1 MHMDNEY
8 FTVIVGDLVNSRL
21 VEDRNRFQK
30 EVNTTLVSINSEFKN
45 ELYAPLKQTLG
56 IDEISGVLKNPAAS
70 YRICRML
77 NYAINPLQ
85 FRFAI
90 VSDTLDV
97 SIDSYDAGKMDGAA
111 FHIASNLLG
120 KRTRSKGI
128 YHFQISGDSSINSI
142 LNNLTELI
150 QILRSDWTDH
160 QRRIFDL
167 YMKHRKQR
175 AVGDIL
181 NITQQAVSEA
191 LKKTHWRE
199 INAAEDSI
207 DKILN
212 KL

>member
-1 MHMDNEY
+1 MHMDNGY

-30 EVNTTLVSINSEFKN
+30 EVNTTLLSIKNDFKSEF
-45 ELYAPLKQTLG
+45 YAPLKQTLG
-56 IDEISGVLKNPAAS
+56 IDEISGVLKNPALS
-70 YRICRML
+70 YKICRML

-90 VSDTLDV
+90 VRDTLDV
-97 SIDSYDAGKMDGAA
+97 SIDSQDAGKMDGAA

-120 KRTRSKGI
+120 KGTRSRGI
-128 YHFQISGDSSINSI
+128 YRFQISSDTSINSI

-175 AVGDIL
+175 AVGEIL
-181 NITQQAVSEA
+181 NITQPAVSEA

-212 KL
+212 KF